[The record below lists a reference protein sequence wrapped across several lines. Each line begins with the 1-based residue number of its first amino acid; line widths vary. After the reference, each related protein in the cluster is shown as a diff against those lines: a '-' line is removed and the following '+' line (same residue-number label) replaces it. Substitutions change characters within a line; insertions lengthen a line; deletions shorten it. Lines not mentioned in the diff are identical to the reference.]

1 MEGDRTDVLEGGRAA
16 SLHLASCAQ
25 RRLCQRHARWLLDD
39 VCSCCDVFCA
49 FVWCTLGLSFFEI
62 SNGLLNCLWG
72 VSRLVQLRAIV
83 LVFTCS
89 HYSRYGPCPVA
100 VRRKNAMGAQV
111 DGFERVTLQHPG
123 IVPQPAGADAQRMVW
138 APGWGP
144 LMSDLMNYHQ
154 LVVLPSWIFPLSG
167 DAGSPSSTLSH
178 WVID

>member
-1 MEGDRTDVLEGGRAA
+1 MEGDRTDVLEGGRAG

-39 VCSCCDVFCA
+39 VCSSCDVFCA
-49 FVWCTLGLSFFEI
+49 FVWCTLGLSGFEI
-62 SNGLLNCLWG
+62 SNGLFNCLWG
-72 VSRLVQLRAIV
+72 GLKTVQLRDIV

-100 VRRKNAMGAQV
+100 VRRKNAMGGAGRWVGPCLNLQAQ
-111 DGFERVTLQHPG
+111 
-123 IVPQPAGADAQRMVW
+123 IAQRMVW

-154 LVVLPSWIFPLSG
+154 LVVLPSWIFPVSG
-167 DAGSPSSTLSH
+167 NAGSPSSTLGH